1 MPGGGGE
8 EAHPKADADKA
19 TALGSAFH
27 RAAQFAIE
35 AGSPP
40 DGARIA
46 AIADALALSP
56 AQRRRLAGACERWFG
71 SVACAETHA
80 WELRRAEVPFVVAL
94 DGALMEGEID
104 LLCTHGAEPGGAA
117 LAIDYKT
124 GGSASETPAQ
134 LHGKHLLQAQCY
146 AYALLSQGFD
156 EVELRFVRVERPE
169 PPHEEGTAA
178 AAGPGEPQAVS
189 YRFARPDLEDLR
201 GAVAQARR
209 AARA

>member
-1 MPGGGGE
+1 
-8 EAHPKADADKA
+8 
-19 TALGSAFH
+19 
-27 RAAQFAIE
+27 
-35 AGSPP
+35 
-40 DGARIA
+40 
-46 AIADALALSP
+46 
-56 AQRRRLAGACERWFG
+56 
-71 SVACAETHA
+71 
-80 WELRRAEVPFVVAL
+80 
-94 DGALMEGEID
+94 MEGEID
-104 LLCTHGAEPGGAA
+104 LLHARRRTGRRGARHRLQDGRLG
-117 LAIDYKT
+117 LRD
-124 GGSASETPAQ
+124 PAQ

-189 YRFARPDLEDLR
+189 YRFVRPDLEDLR